1 MLGNIKD
8 YYHDYLNILFSLFVI
23 FNFINREL
31 SYIFLLILVFGS
43 LILSFRYK
51 INLSLEDKKIF
62 FSILLFI
69 SWLWISVYYHDA
81 SLRYID
87 DYMRLVY
94 LFPLFYIF
102 SNCTT
107 NLENQFI
114 KVIKVS
120 SICSVMHFVYSYYF
134 VDYERY
140 GGTSSIVI
148 TYSYLLAIMMV
159 LSIYFF
165 FKRLPKSPD
174 YILLISSLTFFL
186 LYSETETKGLIPGI
200 LICILLILYWFKPK
214 KTIIFILSLPL
225 IYIYSVTDL
234 SQRMQQTINFVE
246 SYTTSDIDTKNS
258 KEVYRSDASTY
269 TRIKLIEYGID
280 IIKEKPFLGLGPQRL
295 EKDLYSKM
303 KDYNMRTTIKFGHL
317 HNDFIDIAVKFG
329 IPSLLLLILIYFLL
343 AKKFMKDKNQACLL
357 ILVMFIIG
365 QMTQSHFTHNQ
376 SIVFFIT
383 TLFCLSGQ
391 MKSTLEGKV
400 TK

>member
-8 YYHDYLNILFSLFVI
+8 YYHSYLNILFSLFIV

-31 SYIFLLILVFGS
+31 SYIFLLILILGS

-51 INLSLEDKKIF
+51 IKLSIEDRRIF
-62 FSILLFI
+62 YSILVFA
-69 SWLWISVYYHDA
+69 SWLWITVYYHDA

-102 SNCTT
+102 SNCNT

-120 SICSVMHFVYSYYF
+120 SICSVIHFLYSYYF
-134 VDYERY
+134 VGFERY
-140 GGTSSIVI
+140 GGTSSIAI
-148 TYSYLLAIMMV
+148 TYSYLLATMMI

-165 FKRLPKSPD
+165 FKKLSKNPD
-174 YILLISSLTFFL
+174 YILLISSLAFFL
-186 LYSETETKGLIPGI
+186 LYSQTGTKGLIPGI
-200 LICILLILYWFKPK
+200 LICIILILYWFKPK
-214 KTIIFILSLPL
+214 KTIILIMFLPL

-234 SQRMQQTINFVE
+234 SQRMQQTINFVD

-280 IIKEKPFLGLGPQRL
+280 IIKEKPLFGLGPQKL

-329 IPSLLLLILIYFLL
+329 FPSLLLLMLIYLLL
-343 AKKFMKDKNQACLL
+343 AKKFLKDSNHVCLL
-357 ILVMFIIG
+357 ILIMFLIG
-365 QMTQSHFTHNQ
+365 QITQSNFTHNQ
-376 SIVFFIT
+376 SITFFIAL
-383 TLFCLSGQ
+383 LFCLSGQ
-391 MKSTLEGKV
+391 MRSKV
-400 TK
+400 

>member
-200 LICILLILYWFKPK
+200 LLCILLILYWFKPK

-303 KDYNMRTTIKFGHL
+303 KDL
-317 HNDFIDIAVKFG
+317 
-329 IPSLLLLILIYFLL
+329 
-343 AKKFMKDKNQACLL
+343 
-357 ILVMFIIG
+357 
-365 QMTQSHFTHNQ
+365 
-376 SIVFFIT
+376 
-383 TLFCLSGQ
+383 TLN
-391 MKSTLEGKV
+391 
-400 TK
+400 